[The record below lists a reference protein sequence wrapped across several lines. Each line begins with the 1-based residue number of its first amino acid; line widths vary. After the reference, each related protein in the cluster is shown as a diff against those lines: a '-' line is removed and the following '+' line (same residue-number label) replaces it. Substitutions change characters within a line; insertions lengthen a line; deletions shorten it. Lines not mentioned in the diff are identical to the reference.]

1 VTPFCHLARCIGKN
15 DFGVIRTYPLR
26 ETERGAG
33 VIASLALR
41 PGIAGLS
48 TDTPRR
54 ADPPVALITLTVMLG
69 MIMAIIDSSI
79 VNVALS
85 QMAGNL
91 GASIDEISWVATG
104 YILANVIV
112 MPLNGWLTA
121 VLGRQKYYLWSLG
134 IFTIASLLC
143 GTSHTVQE
151 LVIWRIVQGLGGGA
165 LQPTAQAILFESYPA
180 NKRGQAMAIFGIG
193 AMVGPAIGPTLGG
206 YIVDNYAWPLIF
218 FINLP
223 IGIVAFMMT
232 LAYIRNPS
240 YIVKPSR
247 GIDITGLSAM
257 AIGIA
262 SLQYVLERGQ
272 REDWFSSG
280 SIVILSFVSVA
291 ALTFFIVRELRDPH
305 PFVDLSVFR
314 SRSFSAGSII
324 AVVSGFGLFGLNLVL
339 PLFFQNV
346 LGFSAWQTGVALLP
360 GAVATALS
368 MPIAGRL
375 TSIIDGRISIAFGL
389 AMFAA
394 GSWAMGGLT
403 ASAGFWDIFWPR
415 AWQGFAL
422 GFLFVPL
429 TTVTLSAISNAKM
442 ANATG
447 LYTLVRQLGGSL
459 GIAILELLQTRR
471 QDFAQQ
477 TLASGVT
484 LANPAVSSML
494 NGAANRTQ
502 ALLSLAGSVEQ
513 NAIVLSYDY
522 VFRICAIV
530 FVLSIPLVFMLSSTR
545 KSNAAAAAAA
555 LD

>member
-26 ETERGAG
+26 ETQRGAS

-280 SIVILSFVSVA
+280 SIVILSIVSVA

-314 SRSFSAGSII
+314 SRSFTAGSII

-375 TSIIDGRISIAFGL
+375 TTIIDGRISIAVGL
-389 AMFAA
+389 AMFGA

-502 ALLSLAGSVEQ
+502 ALIALAGSVEQ